1 MPSPFPNPVSV
12 HVLVSDPA
20 TDDSWPEILGGLF
33 QLSLQPEAEK
43 RETAFRVFA
52 TTPGIIS
59 GQHEDAVLQAFNK
72 GFKDDAVTV
81 RSPFWHSKTSDRS
94 EFHADPFT

>member
-1 MPSPFPNPVSV
+1 MPSPSFNLVPVPI
-12 HVLVSDPA
+12 SDPV

-59 GQHEDAVLQAFNK
+59 GQHEDAVLQAFDK

-81 RSPFWHSKTSDRS
+81 RRPIQR
-94 EFHADPFT
+94 